1 MCVCVKV
8 RMFLAVR
15 IFHSASQMKTF
26 LGYDFQEALIC
37 SDFLFNLVFLC
48 QILIYFN
55 AQHVTLTELFDVFWL

>member
-1 MCVCVKV
+1 MCVKV

-37 SDFLFNLVFLC
+37 SDFFVQPSFS
-48 QILIYFN
+48 
-55 AQHVTLTELFDVFWL
+55 VSDVDIF